1 LHVPGN
7 QLSNYEPWFSVV
19 GRAGSGLRK
28 AIGDKIVLDGIDLD
42 VGSGAVFS
50 LLARSGLS

>member
-1 LHVPGN
+1 VPGN